1 MIKQPFYKRTSV
13 GFLLGAVFVFVLA
26 FISLADALVNASD
39 KLIPGLLLGM
49 GIGEWLGGA
58 VIWQLEQKMYAK
70 SSEQPLKSPA

>member
-13 GFLLGAVFVFVLA
+13 GFLLIAVFAFVLA
-26 FISLADALVNASD
+26 FISLANALANASD

-58 VIWQLEQKMYAK
+58 TIWQMEKKLDAKNVEQKT
-70 SSEQPLKSPA
+70 P